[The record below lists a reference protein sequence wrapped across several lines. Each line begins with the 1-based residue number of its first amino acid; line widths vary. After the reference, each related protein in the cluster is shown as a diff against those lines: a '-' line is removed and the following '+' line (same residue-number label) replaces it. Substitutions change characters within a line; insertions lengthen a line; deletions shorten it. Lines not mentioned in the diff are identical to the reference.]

1 MARTCPRLYL
11 GVLDHLRRPS
21 NAAAGQQDGM
31 VLTLGDR
38 CEAKPG
44 GGRADGRPA
53 PSMIDQ
59 PGGILG
65 FQEWTVPAKGGVL
78 AEG

>member
-44 GGRADGRPA
+44 GGACGRATRTVYDRSAWG
-53 PSMIDQ
+53 DF
-59 PGGILG
+59 GISRVA
-65 FQEWTVPAKGGVL
+65 VPAKGGVL